1 MQEGTELYKSL
12 GKVIIAGLVAQ
23 IKAKYTLSPK
33 GEDKLLDFSK
43 ELEVIFTEFA
53 SDKDN
58 LQPDRI
64 AEFQNQVKELSVK
77 MEQLI
82 KEEGLDVN

>member
-1 MQEGTELYKSL
+1 MQEGTDLYKAL

-23 IKAKYTLSPK
+23 IKAKYTLSPE
-33 GEDKLLDFSK
+33 GEDKLLEFSK
-43 ELEVIFTEFA
+43 ELEAIFTEFA
-53 SDKDN
+53 SDNEN